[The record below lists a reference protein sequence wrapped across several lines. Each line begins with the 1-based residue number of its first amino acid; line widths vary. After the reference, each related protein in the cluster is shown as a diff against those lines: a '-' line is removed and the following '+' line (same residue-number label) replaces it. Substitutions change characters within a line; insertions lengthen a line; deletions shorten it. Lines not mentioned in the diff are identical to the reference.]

1 MTFNELLEIT
11 KDIDLESIG
20 VFLGKPAFKLE
31 SISCFRDGD
40 EWVIQEVNDR
50 QKVSEKRGT
59 EEDIVRKVYGNIKIR
74 LRQ

>member
-1 MTFNELLEIT
+1 M
-11 KDIDLESIG
+11 S
-20 VFLGKPAFKLE
+20 KPASKLE

>member
-11 KDIDLESIG
+11 KYIDLESIG
-20 VFLGKPAFKLE
+20 VFLGKPASKLE

-50 QKVSEKRGT
+50 
-59 EEDIVRKVYGNIKIR
+59 
-74 LRQ
+74 